1 MAAQEYRSPDRL
13 QEHLRSVLSF
23 YHPTC
28 IDDRDGGYVAQL
40 DERDGHV
47 YDSRSKH
54 LVATARLV
62 HNYSVGL
69 LYDGPGWCRPA
80 AEHGLSFLAGAHW
93 DETAEGYDW
102 LLEGRETV
110 DGTRHC
116 YGHAFV
122 VLAGAR
128 AAQAGIEGGRAT
140 LERAARVMD
149 ERFWEPSTGLYADE
163 ASADWTDL
171 SGYRG
176 LNANMHACE
185 ALLAAGQATDE
196 PHYLER
202 AATIADQVTRGLADD
217 RGRLWEHYTERWTP
231 DMEYNRETPAHTFRP
246 WGYQPGH
253 HAEWAKLLGVLYE
266 HEGSEWALERAG
278 ELFETAL
285 EMGWDETHGGLFYT
299 VDRDDEPVVADKYS
313 WPVTEA
319 LGAAAVLSAH
329 ESTHLEW
336 YDRLW
341 EYAYRH
347 FVNPRGG
354 NWYGR
359 LTREHDRDG
368 PGHGVTVEP
377 GYHPINNVALAID
390 RFAG

>member
-1 MAAQEYRSPDRL
+1 
-13 QEHLRSVLSF
+13 
-23 YHPTC
+23 
-28 IDDRDGGYVAQL
+28 
-40 DERDGHV
+40 
-47 YDSRSKH
+47 
-54 LVATARLV
+54 
-62 HNYSVGL
+62 
-69 LYDGPGWCRPA
+69 
-80 AEHGLSFLAGAHW
+80 
-93 DETAEGYDW
+93 
-102 LLEGRETV
+102 
-110 DGTRHC
+110 
-116 YGHAFV
+116 
-122 VLAGAR
+122 
-128 AAQAGIEGGRAT
+128 
-140 LERAARVMD
+140 
-149 ERFWEPSTGLYADE
+149 
-163 ASADWTDL
+163 
-171 SGYRG
+171 
-176 LNANMHACE
+176 MHACE